1 MLFWSLIH
9 WPTDHWKLKAHDAHW
24 PNDEDGKTNDYYI
37 REDIFWGKGKNMS
50 EATEEERMAD
60 LGERLTFD
68 IIVIVILVIGIV
80 VIGIS

>member
-1 MLFWSLIH
+1 M
-9 WPTDHWKLKAHDAHW
+9 T
-24 PNDEDGKTNDYYI
+24 PNDPMSHWANDPMMRTNDYYI

-60 LGERLTFD
+60 LGERFIFG

>member
-1 MLFWSLIH
+1 
-9 WPTDHWKLKAHDAHW
+9 
-24 PNDEDGKTNDYYI
+24 
-37 REDIFWGKGKNMS
+37 MS

>member
-1 MLFWSLIH
+1 MT
-9 WPTDHWKLKAHDAHW
+9 PTDPMMRMATLMIII
-24 PNDEDGKTNDYYI
+24 I

>member
-1 MLFWSLIH
+1 MA
-9 WPTDHWKLKAHDAHW
+9 KLMIII
-24 PNDEDGKTNDYYI
+24 I